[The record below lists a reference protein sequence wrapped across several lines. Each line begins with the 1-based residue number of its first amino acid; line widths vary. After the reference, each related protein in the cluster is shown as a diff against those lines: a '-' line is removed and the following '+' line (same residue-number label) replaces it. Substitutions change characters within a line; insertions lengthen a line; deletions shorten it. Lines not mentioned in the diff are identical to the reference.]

1 MSNPLAN
8 ITSVPS
14 RAAHPPV
21 PRPQVH
27 FLAETDF
34 SIDINPHQLL
44 AIEEASATVPSRP
57 RRFHPYPR
65 PRTVGVQRLA
75 TSSSMPMNTTVPLVP
90 SAIGQ
95 GSAQASF
102 NDPAK
107 VPSNPPTIGNTS
119 LNAADPAEAIPTP
132 TPSEATPRTTAL
144 INQSSTLPVHLSHP
158 SDPEQSAAT
167 SSDDTLPAVPGAFS
181 ESESDLSELEEDQLA
196 PVPFPSAVVP
206 PTLGSVRQVF
216 KAKPANLP
224 KGVFQL
230 IRAIGLGAEGNAINQ
245 KVKELAKQYLDTS
258 RSYTAQKASDISRVK
273 EEAAKV
279 YSSLNTY
286 EERWP
291 VDELLKFALKNTKSR
306 RSR

>member
-1 MSNPLAN
+1 MSSPLAN

-21 PRPQVH
+21 PRPKVH

-34 SIDINPHQLL
+34 SIDTNPHQLL
-44 AIEEASATVPSRP
+44 AIEEASTTVPSRP

-75 TSSSMPMNTTVPLVP
+75 TSSSMPTNTTVPLVP
-90 SAIGQ
+90 RAVGQ

-102 NDPAK
+102 NDPAEA
-107 VPSNPPTIGNTS
+107 PLNAPTIGDTS
-119 LNAADPAEAIPTP
+119 LNAADPAEAIPTA
-132 TPSEATPRTTAL
+132 TPSEATSKTTAL
-144 INQSSTLPVHLSHP
+144 IDQSSTLPVHLSHP
-158 SDPEQSAAT
+158 SDLEQSAAT
-167 SSDDTLPAVPGAFS
+167 SLPAVPGAFS

-224 KGVFQL
+224 KGVFQC
-230 IRAIGLGAEGNAINQ
+230 IRAIGLGAEGNAING

-286 EERWP
+286 EEQWP
-291 VDELLKFALKNTKSR
+291 VDELLKFALKNAKSR